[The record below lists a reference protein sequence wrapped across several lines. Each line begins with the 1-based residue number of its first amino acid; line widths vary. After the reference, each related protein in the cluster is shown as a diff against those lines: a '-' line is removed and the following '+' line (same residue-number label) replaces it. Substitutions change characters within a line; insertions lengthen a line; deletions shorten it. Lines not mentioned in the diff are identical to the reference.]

1 MRAHL
6 ATLALAVACASPAF
20 ASPPPPDGSKPLS
33 DILAQ
38 VEQRPDFRYID
49 EAEFEHGSYK
59 VEYYTKDGVKHK
71 IYIDPATGKQQ

>member
-1 MRAHL
+1 MRIYPIAL
-6 ATLALAVACASPAF
+6 VAALAGATPAF
-20 ASPPPPDGSKPLS
+20 AGPPPPDGAKPLS

-71 IYIDPATGKQQ
+71 IYIDPATGKQR